1 MIRTEL
7 KRGTAELTILSI
19 LEDGPLHGYEI
30 SRQIERQSGGALRYT
45 LAALYPLLY
54 RMEYRGWLRGEW
66 GRGQN
71 GKRRR
76 SYRLL
81 PRGRKMLK
89 PMRAEWADLFRALR
103 RVAKVTHA

>member
-1 MIRTEL
+1 MATKSAVKGEL
-7 KRGTAELTILSI
+7 G
-19 LEDGPLHGYEI
+19 
-30 SRQIERQSGGALRYT
+30 YT

-54 RMEYRGWLRGEW
+54 RMENRGWLRGEW
-66 GRGQN
+66 GKGSN

-89 PMRAEWADLFRALR
+89 PMRSEWADLFRALR
-103 RVAKVTHA
+103 RVAGVSHA